1 MGKFWMLDD
10 FVRIHSRKVKPR
22 EQAIYM
28 ALSSHANKQNETF
41 VSTRTI
47 GKELNI
53 NKDTVVRGL
62 KKLIKE
68 GFIER
73 TDKKVRNASV
83 IRLLCVPKWKP
94 KLSENFRHKEYNKE
108 LFKEKKRFY
117 KKSEPESIGN
127 ILDKRKSKY
136 GLNELKKDVR
146 SGNVFRKKKI

>member
-1 MGKFWMLDD
+1 MLDD
-10 FVRIHSRKVKPR
+10 FVRIHSRKMKPR

-73 TDKKVRNASV
+73 TGKRVGNASV

-94 KLSENFRHKEYNKE
+94 KLSKNFGHKEYNKE

-127 ILDKRKSKY
+127 ILNKNKGKY
-136 GLNELKKDVR
+136 GLNELREDVKN
-146 SGNVFRKKKI
+146 GNVIRKREK